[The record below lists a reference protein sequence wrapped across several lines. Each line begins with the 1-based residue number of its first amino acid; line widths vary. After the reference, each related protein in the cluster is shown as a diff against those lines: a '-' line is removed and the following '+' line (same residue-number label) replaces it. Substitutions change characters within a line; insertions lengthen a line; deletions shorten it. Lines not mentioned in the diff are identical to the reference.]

1 MYILAGLTAWLVGVC
16 WSIFFLRKQLIH
28 LFFKLVDCLH
38 ISAKTYL
45 ILRWI
50 ATNCNLAMNFWWIS
64 SIDISSSPTLAVN
77 PRITLAWKTFLRSS
91 KFWKL
96 QLWTH
101 PSHVHGRSKPGHLQD
116 FVVERHV
123 CLRNQHLELIS
134 VQAKRLEKLLSTSH
148 FSRQMLLAYFSFY
161 QNRFCQ
167 TLSKELLFSAKFP
180 FRKSCQKH
188 QTLLFQRLKLLHLI
202 PISLSLKKAI

>member
-1 MYILAGLTAWLVGVC
+1 MTVVTNINSICSILCVPLVTSIGFKWERLVLYIPRVYLGWPDCLIGWCVL
-16 WSIFFLRKQLIH
+16 IHFFPEKAICSQQLIH
-28 LFFKLVDCLH
+28 LFCKLVDCLH
-38 ISAKTYL
+38 ISTKH

-50 ATNCNLAMNFWWIS
+50 VTNCNLAMNFWWIS

-116 FVVERHV
+116 SVVERHV

-134 VQAKRLEKLLSTSH
+134 VQAKWTGETFKH
-148 FSRQMLLAYFSFY
+148 KSF
-161 QNRFCQ
+161 F
-167 TLSKELLFSAKFP
+167 
-180 FRKSCQKH
+180 
-188 QTLLFQRLKLLHLI
+188 
-202 PISLSLKKAI
+202 